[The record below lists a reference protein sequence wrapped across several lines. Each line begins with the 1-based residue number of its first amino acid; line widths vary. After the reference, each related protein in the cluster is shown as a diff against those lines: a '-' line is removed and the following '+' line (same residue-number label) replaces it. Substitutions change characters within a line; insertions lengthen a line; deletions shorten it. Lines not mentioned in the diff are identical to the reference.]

1 MNKLFHAFA
10 ILAIAGLLGAADGGC
25 GGGSGKAETFIAK
38 QDYKSAIAIY
48 EKEIAEDPQNSEAY
62 YGLGK
67 VYFEMRDFMKAK
79 ESFDKT
85 LELNPESEYKEQID
99 GLMFTMWAMAY
110 NDGINYYNKRIKAKD
125 EQIKSVYADSAA
137 YFFKQGIEIRKD
149 TVATYNLLASVYNIQ
164 KKTDKATKILEEALQ
179 NNIAD
184 EQTYEVLSKIYLFS
198 EPVKTQEAIKVL
210 KEGVNKY
217 PKSPV
222 MYRQLGLAYLY
233 GGNTDDAKP
242 IMKKAVELAPK
253 DKYMWFYYGLV
264 FTEKKTKEGY
274 EEAVE
279 KYNKA
284 LELDPNFSDA
294 TYNLAIAYV
303 RLAEIDRK
311 ANENNDKYDGYKAH
325 YTKAVEIL
333 KPAAERDNK
342 KEQWHLLGKIYA
354 ETNQIE
360 LSKEAL
366 EKEDAAN

>member
-1 MNKLFHAFA
+1 MNKIGHAIA
-10 ILAIAGLLGAADGGC
+10 IVLIAGLLGAADGGC
-25 GGGSGKAETFIAK
+25 GGSSGKAESFVANR
-38 QDYKSAIAIY
+38 DYKSAIAIY
-48 EKEIAEDPQNSEAY
+48 EKEIKNDSQNAEAY
-62 YGLGK
+62 FGLGK
-67 VYFEMRDFMKAK
+67 VYFEMKDFLKAK
-79 ESFDKT
+79 QNFEKT
-85 LELNPESEYKEQID
+85 LELNPESERKEQIE

-110 NDGINYYNKRIKAKD
+110 NDGITYYNKLIKAKD
-125 EQIKSVYADSAA
+125 KAQRNTLADSAA
-137 YFFKQGIEIRKD
+137 YFFNQGIELRKD
-149 TVATYNLLASVYNIQ
+149 TVATFNLLASVYNVQ
-164 KKTDKATKILEEALQ
+164 KKTSDATKILEEALL
-179 NNIAD
+179 NAIAD
-184 EQTYEVLSKIYLFS
+184 EQTYEILSKIYLFS
-198 EPVKTQEAIKVL
+198 EPVQTKKAIDVL

-217 PKSPV
+217 PESPV

-233 GGNTDDAKP
+233 DGNTEEAKP

-274 EEAVE
+274 EQAVE

-303 RLAEIDRK
+303 RLAEIDQK
-311 ANENNDKYDGYKAH
+311 ANENNSSYDGYKAH
-325 YTKAVEIL
+325 YNKAVEVL